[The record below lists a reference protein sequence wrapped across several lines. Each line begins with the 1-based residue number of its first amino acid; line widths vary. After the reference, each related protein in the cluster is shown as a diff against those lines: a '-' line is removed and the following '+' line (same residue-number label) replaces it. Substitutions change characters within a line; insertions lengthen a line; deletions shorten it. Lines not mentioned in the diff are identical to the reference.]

1 MRCLNKTEIGLFL
14 LASVLLLFLFHWLT
28 SRENDNLKADQFTI
42 VNHHGKDAF
51 HVDGVN
57 SACAEG
63 RACTK
68 QRNVFEGFAYVRSVG
83 GNAYKIHEDLENPQL
98 AANTMDQL
106 NTSAT
111 TFIDA
116 LTAKYIKDTAG
127 LSHIKHHYRHIVRKG
142 IVALKKNFKTANLE
156 ENLPARSGG
165 DTSYVIDKGA
175 VFALCLRDPKN
186 NNAVESKM
194 NNLMF
199 VLIHELAHLFTSTFG
214 HDELFWNNFKF
225 LLQEAVE
232 LGLYKAVDYKKT
244 GSPYC
249 GIVVTY
255 SPLFDAS
262 LKEYKNDRL

>member
-1 MRCLNKTEIGLFL
+1 MRCLNTAEIGLFL
-14 LASVLLLFLFHWLT
+14 LAIVALLILFHWLT
-28 SRENDNLKADQFTI
+28 SRKNDHLKADQFTI
-42 VNHHGKDAF
+42 VNDHGKDTF
-51 HVDGVN
+51 RVDGVN

-68 QRNVFEGFAYVRSVG
+68 QRNVFEGFAYVRSIG
-83 GNAYKIHEDLENPQL
+83 GNAYKIHEDLDNPAL
-98 AANTMDQL
+98 AANTMDEL
-106 NTSAT
+106 NTIAT
-111 TFIDA
+111 TLIDT
-116 LTAKYIKDTAG
+116 LTAKYIKDPAG
-127 LSHIKHHYRHIVRKG
+127 LGNIKPDYRHIVQKG

-156 ENLPARSGG
+156 ENIPARSGG

-186 NNAVESKM
+186 NNTVESKM

-232 LGLYKAVDYKKT
+232 LGLYEAADYKRT

-255 SPLFDAS
+255 SPLFDSS
-262 LKEYKNDRL
+262 LKEYKR